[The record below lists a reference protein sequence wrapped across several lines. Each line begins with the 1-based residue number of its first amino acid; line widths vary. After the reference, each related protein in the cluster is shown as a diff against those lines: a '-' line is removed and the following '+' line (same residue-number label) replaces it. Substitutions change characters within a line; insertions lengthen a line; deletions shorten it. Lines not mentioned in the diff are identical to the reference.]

1 MLDKLKRTV
10 KHSAIFALGKV
21 GSKLVG
27 FILLPIYTKEIAVAD
42 YGVLGVLEM
51 VDLLGV
57 HLLSFALQSA
67 LFRWYTL
74 ADNEIQKKSCVF
86 SIFSFLT
93 AVSLLSF
100 LIFIPGRFFISQVL
114 FEDTVYG
121 KYFIYIL
128 LSISFQILSKIP
140 LTLLRLE
147 EKSVYYAV
155 TITVQ
160 FTINLVLNIYFVA
173 FLKWGVEGILIATAI
188 SNSII
193 LVMLIPYSLKH
204 MHFRLEAAELKEMIS
219 YSYPIMFAA
228 IAATVLSLGDR
239 FLLTKLSTLSMAGLY
254 TLGYK
259 FSNIIKLFVVDSF
272 LLGLPIIGWQVVKE
286 NNRPKRFFSKTLTYF
301 VFLLLWLG
309 LFLSAYAKGIIHRFA
324 LNQSYWDAYL
334 VVPYLALGIVLMGI
348 QRVFFFELEIP
359 KKTRSIPIIVGATAL
374 FNITLNLILIPRF
387 DMMGAAYA
395 NILSNLGAVI
405 AAYYAVQKYYPV
417 KYEIK
422 RLLVLFVTALGL
434 YLTTLLFDDFSLF
447 GRLIYKGIIV
457 LSFPFVLYLI
467 KFYEPIELDRIRGF
481 VTKRF
486 FKISKKS

>member
-1 MLDKLKRTV
+1 
-10 KHSAIFALGKV
+10 
-21 GSKLVG
+21 
-27 FILLPIYTKEIAVAD
+27 
-42 YGVLGVLEM
+42 
-51 VDLLGV
+51 
-57 HLLSFALQSA
+57 
-67 LFRWYTL
+67 
-74 ADNEIQKKSCVF
+74 
-86 SIFSFLT
+86 
-93 AVSLLSF
+93 
-100 LIFIPGRFFISQVL
+100 
-114 FEDTVYG
+114 
-121 KYFIYIL
+121 
-128 LSISFQILSKIP
+128 
-140 LTLLRLE
+140 
-147 EKSVYYAV
+147 
-155 TITVQ
+155 
-160 FTINLVLNIYFVA
+160 VA

-286 NNRPKRFFSKTLTYF
+286 NNLPKRFFSKTLTYF